1 VPGYFFDSNTI
12 VKRYHR
18 ESGTPWVQIVCAPR
32 KHPLLHISQLAQ
44 VEVIAALRR
53 AGRLNNEHPAY
64 INTLVNAFNRHLALS
79 ARPDPVYQI
88 IQVTSAIT
96 RLAAALCDKYWEV
109 APGPLRS
116 LDAIRLASAL
126 LAAASIPDELI
137 LVTSDTR
144 LAAVA
149 AFEGL
154 RVINPAYP
162 PTPRP

>member
-1 VPGYFFDSNTI
+1 MPGYFFDSNAL

-18 ESGTPWVQIVCAPR
+18 ESGTPWVQAICAPR
-32 KHPLLHISQLAQ
+32 KHPLLYISQIAQ

-53 AGRLNNEHPAY
+53 TGRLNNEHPAY

-79 ARPDPVYQI
+79 VRSDSVYHI
-88 IQVTSAIT
+88 VEMTNAVTG
-96 RLAAALCDKYWEV
+96 LAAALCNKYWEV
-109 APGPLRS
+109 AHGPLRS
-116 LDAIRLASAL
+116 LDAIQLASAL
-126 LAAASIPDELI
+126 LAAASVPDELV
-137 LVTSDTR
+137 LVTSDVR

-162 PTPRP
+162 PAS